1 MTWQPIYA
9 YIWGGPATDAADVSG
24 RFAIGYEDGAL
35 YVTMESE
42 ATNRSFKRTL
52 LRTF

>member
-24 RFAIGYEDGAL
+24 RFVIGYEDGAL
-35 YVTMESE
+35 YWRWRSE
-42 ATNRSFKRTL
+42 TTNRIV
-52 LRTF
+52 